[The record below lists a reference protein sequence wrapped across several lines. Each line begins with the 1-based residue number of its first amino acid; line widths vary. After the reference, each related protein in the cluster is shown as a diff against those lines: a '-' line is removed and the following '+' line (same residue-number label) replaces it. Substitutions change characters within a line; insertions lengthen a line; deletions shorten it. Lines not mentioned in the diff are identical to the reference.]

1 MYIFIFSFNFS
12 VNSLF
17 RIGQFYPN
25 LTSDFDMADCPEFW
39 KSTKIQI
46 NVLNMGEEDY
56 MDNIEI
62 SAYIAVGLDIL
73 VGIGGFLIVWKYSK
87 MREVYNDSELVNDE
101 LGPWSLF
108 GCNVG
113 RKRGPEYSGGPNGT
127 LRLFA
132 LLSLPM
138 SGLPGDDVET
148 LVRGFPNYRDVKRN
162 ISVSPVG
169 PFKLFRGFGKLKFVC
184 FKIILAFGVPALDTI
199 MGKEKL

>member
-1 MYIFIFSFNFS
+1 
-12 VNSLF
+12 
-17 RIGQFYPN
+17 
-25 LTSDFDMADCPEFW
+25 MADCPKFW

-46 NVLNMGEEDY
+46 NELNMGEEDY

-73 VGIGGFLIVWKYSK
+73 VGIGSFLIVWNYSK
-87 MREVYNDSELVNDE
+87 MRKVFNDKEQVNDE

-138 SGLPGDDVET
+138 SGMPGWDAESELPVK
-148 LVRGFPNYRDVKRN
+148 RKVKRN

-169 PFKLFRGFGKLKFVC
+169 PFKLFPGFGKMYFVF

-199 MGKEKL
+199 KGKDKL

>member
-1 MYIFIFSFNFS
+1 
-12 VNSLF
+12 
-17 RIGQFYPN
+17 
-25 LTSDFDMADCPEFW
+25 MADCPEFW
-39 KSTKIQI
+39 RSTKIQI

-56 MDNIEI
+56 MDNIQI
-62 SAYIAVGLDIL
+62 SAYIAAVLDIL
-73 VGIGGFLIVWKYSK
+73 VGIGGFLIVWKYSG
-87 MREVYNDSELVNDE
+87 MREVYNNRRLVNDE

-138 SGLPGDDVET
+138 SGMPGWDYYELREDLPDKT
-148 LVRGFPNYRDVKRN
+148 KFKRN
-162 ISVSPVG
+162 IYIGPVS
-169 PFKLFRGFGKLKFVC
+169 PFKLFPGFGKLKFVC

-199 MGKEKL
+199 MGKDKL

>member
-1 MYIFIFSFNFS
+1 
-12 VNSLF
+12 
-17 RIGQFYPN
+17 
-25 LTSDFDMADCPEFW
+25 MADCPKFW

-73 VGIGGFLIVWKYSK
+73 VGIGGFLIVWKSSE
-87 MREVYNDSELVNDE
+87 MRLVYNDKERVNDE

-108 GCNVG
+108 GCNLG
-113 RKRGPEYSGGPNGT
+113 RKRVQGYSGGPNGT

-138 SGLPGDDVET
+138 TGTYVSLPDKESKIFVKDDVQEN
-148 LVRGFPNYRDVKRN
+148 VC
-162 ISVSPVG
+162 VSPVS
-169 PFKLFRGFGKLKFVC
+169 PFTLPGFGKLKFVC